1 MKRLLRVHSQV
12 ILAFRHCLRDAV
24 VVLSLLVLDI
34 LVLVANAAEV
44 LGAVLL
50 ELVSRHRV
58 EIGICLRILLEAV
71 LIHIVYNVWF
81 NVYIGNA

>member
-1 MKRLLRVHSQV
+1 MRVHSLV
-12 ILAFRHCLRDAV
+12 ILAFRHGLRDAI

-44 LGAVLL
+44 LCVVLL
-50 ELVSRHRV
+50 ELVSSHRV
-58 EIGICLRILLEAV
+58 EIGIGLRILLEAI
-71 LIHIVYNVWF
+71 LIHIVYNMWL